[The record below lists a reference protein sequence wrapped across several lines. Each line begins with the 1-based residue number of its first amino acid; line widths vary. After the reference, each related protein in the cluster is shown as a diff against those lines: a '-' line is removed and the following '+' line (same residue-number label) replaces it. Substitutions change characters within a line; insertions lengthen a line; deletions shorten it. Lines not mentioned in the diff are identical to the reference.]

1 MEGSVFCKIVR
12 DQPTVP
18 RERAQFW
25 LSFEPKFIDFR
36 QKLKFLAYFEI
47 RDGKIRKNAYFPYKM
62 RKKAILSHFSGHEGG
77 LGSCQAFVS
86 NVWSFFGLK
95 MTQKTQNDPK

>member
-1 MEGSVFCKIVR
+1 MEGSVFCKTVR

-25 LSFEPKFIDFR
+25 LSFEPKWIDFG

-47 RDGKIRKNAYFPYKM
+47 RDGKIWENDPRT
-62 RKKAILSHFSGHEGG
+62 KKTQKSKFLLTKST
-77 LGSCQAFVS
+77 LRLV
-86 NVWSFFGLK
+86 GLK
-95 MTQKTQNDPK
+95 

>member
-1 MEGSVFCKIVR
+1 MEGSVFCKTVR

-25 LSFEPKFIDFR
+25 LSFEPKWIDFG

-47 RDGKIRKNAYFPYKM
+47 RDGKIPMKISKPQEKNNHKITKT
-62 RKKAILSHFSGHEGG
+62 KK
-77 LGSCQAFVS
+77 
-86 NVWSFFGLK
+86 
-95 MTQKTQNDPK
+95 

>member
-1 MEGSVFCKIVR
+1 MEGSVFCQIVR

-25 LSFEPKFIDFR
+25 LSFEPKWIDFR
-36 QKLKFLAYFEI
+36 QKLKFLAHFEI

-62 RKKAILSHFSGHEGG
+62 RKKGDFEP
-77 LGSCQAFVS
+77 
-86 NVWSFFGLK
+86 FFG
-95 MTQKTQNDPK
+95 P

>member
-25 LSFEPKFIDFR
+25 LSFEPKFIEFR

-47 RDGKIRKNAYFPYKM
+47 RDGKIRKNVYFPFKM
-62 RKKAILSHFSGHEGG
+62 RKNAILSHFSGHEGG
-77 LGSCQAFVS
+77 LGHVRLLYAM
-86 NVWSFFGLK
+86 FGRFLGS
-95 MTQKTQNDPK
+95 T

>member
-12 DQPTVP
+12 DQPTAP

-25 LSFEPKFIDFR
+25 LSFEPKFIDVR
-36 QKLKFLAYFEI
+36 QNLKFLAYFEI

-62 RKKAILSHFSGHEGG
+62 RKNAILSHFSGHEGG
-77 LGSCQAFVS
+77 LEQWLGFCKQCLVIFWA
-86 NVWSFFGLK
+86 
-95 MTQKTQNDPK
+95 QNDPK

>member
-12 DQPTVP
+12 DQTTVR

-25 LSFEPKFIDFR
+25 LSLEPKFIDFR

-47 RDGKIRKNAYFPYKM
+47 RDGEIRKNAYFPYKI
-62 RKKAILSHFSGHEGG
+62 RKKCDFEGFYKQR
-77 LGSCQAFVS
+77 LVIFLA
-86 NVWSFFGLK
+86 
-95 MTQKTQNDPK
+95 QNDPK

>member
-18 RERAQFW
+18 RARAQFW
-25 LSFEPKFIDFR
+25 LSFEPKWIDFG

-47 RDGKIRKNAYFPYKM
+47 RDGKIW
-62 RKKAILSHFSGHEGG
+62 E
-77 LGSCQAFVS
+77 
-86 NVWSFFGLK
+86 
-95 MTQKTQNDPK
+95 NDPQDQKNTKIEVSPYQVYVKTYGSQIRLHSS

>member
-25 LSFEPKFIDFR
+25 LSFEPKFIEFR

-62 RKKAILSHFSGHEGG
+62 RKKCDFEP
-77 LGSCQAFVS
+77 
-86 NVWSFFGLK
+86 FFG
-95 MTQKTQNDPK
+95 P